1 MTDARFV
8 VSGEKAQLPNG
19 RVIVRGT
26 RTSNGGRY
34 KKHVFIEVECNQ
46 DEADAVREGISGH
59 PAAAWTHRR
68 EHFLSSDFRTGSWPI
83 SILELPLWPKWRAPP
98 H

>member
-1 MTDARFV
+1 MTDARFAI
-8 VSGEKAQLPNG
+8 SGEKAQLPNG

-46 DEADAVREGISGH
+46 DEADAVLKALAVILQQHGRID
-59 PAAAWTHRR
+59 A
-68 EHFLSSDFRTGSWPI
+68 
-83 SILELPLWPKWRAPP
+83 SIF
-98 H
+98 